1 MKTIRSQAGLL
12 LTNTPVGAGG
22 ALQSAL
28 QYTTVIPALLQ
39 YCDGKQSLV
48 EGVQLSPNR
57 RDQLMPFM
65 CRRSEL
71 LDHRCDNVINKSIVS
86 AEIGA
91 GEPSFFTETNVP
103 LHRGTVYSLSTIC
116 GPRRLCSKWDC
127 HGTETTDVRQWHEAG
142 FNSVQMRA
150 TLIADTVH
158 GYILHTQDS
167 RLVLLQTPEGHKK
180 KKSWSGFCVPSL
192 AEILQWFRWEQ

>member
-12 LTNTPVGAGG
+12 LTNTPLGAGG

-28 QYTTVIPALLQ
+28 QYTTVNPALLQ

-57 RDQLMPFM
+57 RDQLIPFM

-103 LHRGTVYSLSTIC
+103 LHRGTVYLLSTIC
-116 GPRRLCSKWDC
+116 SPRRLCSN
-127 HGTETTDVRQWHEAG
+127 GTVMALRLHKLFPSDRSQ
-142 FNSVQMRA
+142 
-150 TLIADTVH
+150 TV
-158 GYILHTQDS
+158 T
-167 RLVLLQTPEGHKK
+167 
-180 KKSWSGFCVPSL
+180 
-192 AEILQWFRWEQ
+192 